1 MPLFNASIDLDKNE
15 LQNAVI
21 HVSSG
26 KPSTPKLGQIFFD
39 SDVNQIQVC
48 TNASGP
54 VWQGLVSEVVD
65 TDNIYNAALKIG
77 RDSDNHL
84 DFATADNTIDI
95 YLNNAKDFTFTANT
109 FTAQSGSTIAG
120 QVITGTTIDATTDF
134 TIGNLVITDNTLTG
148 SAIAIAGGSGEIDL
162 TTTGA
167 IDLNSA
173 AFTLDGTTISI
184 DGTDDV
190 NLTVT
195 SSTAGEDLTIAQVGA
210 NDSSIIITAAGT
222 GTDAVKIDATAGDM
236 LIAPTLING
245 KTLKIGP
252 VSATQMVFTPSGTAG
267 SEKISLINTSGTADD
282 AIKIDSVAGG
292 LTLAAG
298 NDSLIIDADGTDAD
312 ALNIDS
318 AGGIDVDAAGVVAI
332 DSVGLSIDSAG
343 VAANIT
349 STSDGAGEDFTI
361 ALAGATDSSLI
372 LSSTGTAADAL
383 QISTS
388 AGGMD
393 ITVAGAA
400 AGEDLDITS
409 DSSINVTAT
418 EDAANA
424 IYIRTNAGTSETL
437 KIHSDQGTGAGSI
450 EVTSDAGSIDINAGD
465 NITVDASDEIIITTG
480 SANGHIALVSAHTA
494 GQAIHLDGDANAG
507 SIVDIDAGILDID
520 VTAGVSLDA
529 TTMSIDGTDDSN
541 LTVTAAGKDL
551 DIAVVGGDTQELRLA
566 SAGTGASA
574 LWLKASAGSVNI
586 DAGDAITVDAADEI
600 VITTTS
606 ADGHISLVSAHTA
619 GQAVHIDANA
629 NAGSILDIDA
639 GILDIDVDDAITID
653 AADEI
658 VITTGSA
665 DGHISLVSAHTAGQ
679 AIHLDGDAN
688 AGSIVDIDAGI
699 LDIDV
704 TAGVTLDATT
714 MSIDGTDDSN
724 ITVTASG
731 KDLDLIVAG
740 GGTQE
745 LRLTSAGTGA
755 SALDLT
761 TSAGGIDINS
771 ADMITVDAADEIVV
785 TTTSADGHISLVT
798 AHTAGQAL
806 HIDANANAGSIV
818 DIDAGILDI
827 DVTGVST
834 IDTTLLTLTGAGGLK
849 ILDTTASAATEGGS
863 LILANDDGAV
873 MADNHRLGVIEFQGA
888 EDTSNTL
895 TTGARIEA
903 ICDAEWSA
911 SENGASLLFYTTDA
925 NATQGVA
932 LTLDSDQ
939 KATFAA
945 AVHVAG
951 NLTVAGTTTTQNT
964 VLIENTVTTLV
975 FEGAEDDLHETTLKV
990 VEPTADCTFSL
1001 PTLTAGNFFLPAI
1014 ADTATDASAAVT
1026 AAEFALLDGGS
1037 TIGTTAIVDA
1047 DGIFSN
1053 NGGAMMHTQV
1063 TTYQTYFD
1071 ANSVGGSNIVT
1082 TGTIGTGVWNGTV
1095 IANAYLDADTAHL
1108 TEAQTFTG
1116 SKTMSTNV
1124 KLNFRDGNSYI
1135 NSPSSND
1142 LEIVCTD
1149 LVIDAATLITLEQD
1163 TVFTDKLY
1171 VDDKGGE
1178 YISGDGTTAT
1188 MTGAWASAN
1197 MTITGGAVT
1206 GITDLVVADGGT
1218 GVSTLTDGGILI
1230 GSGTGAITAM
1240 AVLANSEMIVGDGTT
1255 DPVAESG
1262 ATLRTSI
1269 GCNPVAGSSSITTLG
1284 TIGTGVWQG
1293 TKIADAYLSDNT
1305 AHLDTTQT
1313 FTGTKT
1319 LNSFK
1324 GTGGATVTNILDE
1337 DAMGSNSATAL
1348 ATQQSIKAYVDA
1360 NTATDREKAF
1370 VLNESVDG
1378 VATTDNITYTV
1389 THSLNTRNVMVEVI
1403 RNGANSGTY
1412 QTVYTNIKR
1421 TTDDIITVVF
1431 GSARTAG
1438 NYTVMIQKIG

>member
-65 TDNIYNAALKIG
+65 TDDIFNTGLRIG
-77 RDSDNHL
+77 RDSHNMF
-84 DFATADNTIDI
+84 DFETADNTIDI
-95 YLNNAKDFTFTANT
+95 YLDNAKDFTFTANT

-148 SAIAIAGGSGEIDL
+148 TAIAIAGGSGEIDL
-162 TTTGA
+162 TTSGA
-167 IDLNSA
+167 MDLNSA

-195 SSTAGEDLTIAQVGA
+195 SSTAGEDLTIAQIGA

-236 LIAPTLING
+236 LIAPALIDG

-252 VSATQMVFTPSGTAG
+252 NGATEMVFTPSGTAG

-312 ALNIDS
+312 AINIDS
-318 AGGIDVDAAGVVAI
+318 AGGIDI
-332 DSVGLSIDSAG
+332 
-343 VAANIT
+343 
-349 STSDGAGEDFTI
+349 
-361 ALAGATDSSLI
+361 
-372 LSSTGTAADAL
+372 
-383 QISTS
+383 
-388 AGGMD
+388 
-393 ITVAGAA
+393 
-400 AGEDLDITS
+400 
-409 DSSINVTAT
+409 
-418 EDAANA
+418 
-424 IYIRTNAGTSETL
+424 
-437 KIHSDQGTGAGSI
+437 
-450 EVTSDAGSIDINAGD
+450 
-465 NITVDASDEIIITTG
+465 
-480 SANGHIALVSAHTA
+480 
-494 GQAIHLDGDANAG
+494 
-507 SIVDIDAGILDID
+507 
-520 VTAGVSLDA
+520 
-529 TTMSIDGTDDSN
+529 
-541 LTVTAAGKDL
+541 
-551 DIAVVGGDTQELRLA
+551 
-566 SAGTGASA
+566 
-574 LWLKASAGSVNI
+574 
-586 DAGDAITVDAADEI
+586 DAADEI
-600 VITTTS
+600 VITTT
-606 ADGHISLVSAHTA
+606 
-619 GQAVHIDANA
+619 
-629 NAGSILDIDA
+629 
-639 GILDIDVDDAITID
+639 
-653 AADEI
+653 
-658 VITTGSA
+658 SA

-724 ITVTASG
+724 ITVTGSA

-849 ILDTTASAATEGGS
+849 ILDTTASSATEGGS

-925 NATQGVA
+925 NAAQGVA

-1095 IANAYLDADTAHL
+1095 VASAYLDADTAHL
-1108 TEAQTFTG
+1108 STNQTFTG
-1116 SKTMSTNV
+1116 TKT
-1124 KLNFRDGNSYI
+1124 LNSF
-1135 NSPSSND
+1135 
-1142 LEIVCTD
+1142 
-1149 LVIDAATLITLEQD
+1149 
-1163 TVFTDKLY
+1163 
-1171 VDDKGGE
+1171 KG
-1178 YISGDGTTAT
+1178 
-1188 MTGAWASAN
+1188 
-1197 MTITGGAVT
+1197 TGGATVT
-1206 GITDLVVADGGT
+1206 NILDEDAMGSNSATALATQQSIKAYADT
-1218 GVSTLTDGGILI
+1218 KS
-1230 GSGTGAITAM
+1230 
-1240 AVLANSEMIVGDGTT
+1240 VL
-1255 DPVAESG
+1255 
-1262 ATLRTSI
+1262 
-1269 GCNPVAGSSSITTLG
+1269 AGSSSITTLG
-1284 TIGTGVWQG
+1284 TIATGVWNG
-1293 TKIADAYLSDNT
+1293 TAVASAYLDSDT
-1305 AHLDTTQT
+1305 AHLSGSQT

-1348 ATQQSIKAYVDA
+1348 ATQQSIKAYVDSGGA
-1360 NTATDREKAF
+1360 STSREKAF

>member
-65 TDNIYNAALKIG
+65 TDDIFNTGLRIG
-77 RDSDNHL
+77 RDSHNMF
-84 DFATADNTIDI
+84 DFETADNTIDI
-95 YLNNAKDFTFTANT
+95 YLDNAKDFTFTANT

-148 SAIAIAGGSGEIDL
+148 TAIAIAGGSGEIDL
-162 TTTGA
+162 TTSGA
-167 IDLNSA
+167 MDLNSA

-195 SSTAGEDLTIAQVGA
+195 SSTAGEDLTIAQIGA

-236 LIAPTLING
+236 LIAPALIDG

-252 VSATQMVFTPSGTAG
+252 NGATEMVFTPSGTAG

-312 ALNIDS
+312 AINIDS
-318 AGGIDVDAAGVVAI
+318 AGGID
-332 DSVGLSIDSAG
+332 
-343 VAANIT
+343 
-349 STSDGAGEDFTI
+349 
-361 ALAGATDSSLI
+361 
-372 LSSTGTAADAL
+372 
-383 QISTS
+383 
-388 AGGMD
+388 
-393 ITVAGAA
+393 
-400 AGEDLDITS
+400 
-409 DSSINVTAT
+409 
-418 EDAANA
+418 
-424 IYIRTNAGTSETL
+424 
-437 KIHSDQGTGAGSI
+437 
-450 EVTSDAGSIDINAGD
+450 
-465 NITVDASDEIIITTG
+465 
-480 SANGHIALVSAHTA
+480 
-494 GQAIHLDGDANAG
+494 
-507 SIVDIDAGILDID
+507 
-520 VTAGVSLDA
+520 
-529 TTMSIDGTDDSN
+529 
-541 LTVTAAGKDL
+541 
-551 DIAVVGGDTQELRLA
+551 
-566 SAGTGASA
+566 
-574 LWLKASAGSVNI
+574 
-586 DAGDAITVDAADEI
+586 
-600 VITTTS
+600 
-606 ADGHISLVSAHTA
+606 
-619 GQAVHIDANA
+619 
-629 NAGSILDIDA
+629 
-639 GILDIDVDDAITID
+639 ID

-658 VITTGSA
+658 VVTTTSA

-724 ITVTASG
+724 ITVTGSA

-849 ILDTTASAATEGGS
+849 ILDTTASSATEGGS

-1095 IANAYLDADTAHL
+1095 VASAYLDADTAHL
-1108 TEAQTFTG
+1108 STNQTFTG
-1116 SKTMSTNV
+1116 TKT
-1124 KLNFRDGNSYI
+1124 LNSF
-1135 NSPSSND
+1135 
-1142 LEIVCTD
+1142 
-1149 LVIDAATLITLEQD
+1149 
-1163 TVFTDKLY
+1163 
-1171 VDDKGGE
+1171 KG
-1178 YISGDGTTAT
+1178 
-1188 MTGAWASAN
+1188 
-1197 MTITGGAVT
+1197 TGGATVT
-1206 GITDLVVADGGT
+1206 NILDEDAMGSNSATALATQQSIKAYADT
-1218 GVSTLTDGGILI
+1218 KS
-1230 GSGTGAITAM
+1230 
-1240 AVLANSEMIVGDGTT
+1240 VL
-1255 DPVAESG
+1255 
-1262 ATLRTSI
+1262 
-1269 GCNPVAGSSSITTLG
+1269 AGSSSITTLG
-1284 TIGTGVWQG
+1284 TIATGVWNG
-1293 TKIADAYLSDNT
+1293 TAVASAYLDSDT
-1305 AHLDTTQT
+1305 AHLSGSQT

-1348 ATQQSIKAYVDA
+1348 ATQQSIKAYVDSGGA
-1360 NTATDREKAF
+1360 STSREKAF